1 VTDIEK
7 TPAVPRWFSVMVV
20 CLALPFALAAPAVAA
35 PSDPDLTLGE
45 DGSVLDSAP
54 ASPGDDGPADPAAA
68 YVQADGKSLAAFG
81 VGGGPWLVN
90 RYTAAGARDT
100 TFGDGDGQAVLTP
113 PRAGELAAPRDI
125 VPLDGGK
132 YMVVGWLGFSS
143 EPFNQSFAV
152 ARLNADGSPD
162 ATFSGD
168 GYVDIAP
175 VAGGECSTN
184 TDGQTVTP
192 LPDGTYAVYGSQG
205 TSCGLF
211 ARVAASGEVLAR
223 TVNQRLFAARAM
235 GVSGGKPIVLG
246 STSEDFRS
254 ADASVARFNLDGTFD
269 ESFSGDGIA
278 TASFGEGEEARDPT
292 ELKVQPS
299 GTILIAAQRFRYPD
313 NAPREDLGGALARFG
328 SGGAPDPELR
338 WRRWGGGG
346 RLPRPRAWP
355 RWKRAAL
362 DCRWIRRRPR
372 DRPLRDRRHARSHL
386 RPQRDRDQG
395 GSVVRRGRERDR
407 RRFGRADHRR
417 WEHLRG
423 RRDRVRLRDRRYV
436 GGDGTAPAD
445 SDGDG
450 VADSVDNCPAVANPG
465 QADADG
471 DGAGD
476 ACDSTPNGDPTPDP
490 DPDGD
495 QDPAPRPDSDG
506 DGLPDAS
513 DSCPTV
519 AAATAN
525 GCPAAAPVTP
535 VPPVVSVTPSVE
547 APTVGGSRSAGA
559 ATVARSGAFTLPWML
574 GQDGSERQPAGRCG
588 EEGPPR
594 RVGLQGHCGQEGQGP
609 DQAHPQGPPAARA
622 PQDDQGKGRDHRQ
635 ARREHRQEDR
645 ERQAQGA
652 AQEAALNLS
661 TGGRRRSCPS

>member
-254 ADASVARFNLDGTFD
+254 ADASVARFNLDGTLD

-278 TASFGEGEEARDPT
+278 TASFGEGEDARDPT
-292 ELKVQPS
+292 ELKVQPN

-338 WRRWGGGG
+338 WWRWGGGG

-423 RRDRVRLRDRRYV
+423 RRDRVRLRDRAVRRGRWHGS
-436 GGDGTAPAD
+436 GGFGRRRGRRLGRQL
-445 SDGDG
+445 S
-450 VADSVDNCPAVANPG
+450 
-465 QADADG
+465 
-471 DGAGD
+471 
-476 ACDSTPNGDPTPDP
+476 
-490 DPDGD
+490 
-495 QDPAPRPDSDG
+495 
-506 DGLPDAS
+506 
-513 DSCPTV
+513 
-519 AAATAN
+519 
-525 GCPAAAPVTP
+525 
-535 VPPVVSVTPSVE
+535 
-547 APTVGGSRSAGA
+547 GGGE
-559 ATVARSGAFTLPWML
+559 SG
-574 GQDGSERQPAGRCG
+574 S
-588 EEGPPR
+588 
-594 RVGLQGHCGQEGQGP
+594 
-609 DQAHPQGPPAARA
+609 
-622 PQDDQGKGRDHRQ
+622 
-635 ARREHRQEDR
+635 
-645 ERQAQGA
+645 
-652 AQEAALNLS
+652 
-661 TGGRRRSCPS
+661 GGRRW

>member
-1 VTDIEK
+1 VERWRVSGPAELR
-7 TPAVPRWFSVMVV
+7 TPSFGGGDGVV
-20 CLALPFALAAPAVAA
+20 VGDFPALALGL
-35 PSDPDLTLGE
+35 
-45 DGSVLDSAP
+45 DGSGRLLT
-54 ASPGDDGPADPAAA
+54 
-68 YVQADGKSLAAFG
+68 ADGY
-81 VGGGPWLVN
+81 GGGLEI
-90 RYTAAGARDT
+90 AR
-100 TFGDGDGQAVLTP
+100 
-113 PRAGELAAPRDI
+113 
-125 VPLDGGK
+125 
-132 YMVVGWLGFSS
+132 
-143 EPFNQSFAV
+143 FA
-152 ARLNADGSPD
+152 
-162 ATFSGD
+162 
-168 GYVDIAP
+168 
-175 VAGGECSTN
+175 
-184 TDGQTVTP
+184 TDGT
-192 LPDGTYAVYGSQG
+192 
-205 TSCGLF
+205 
-211 ARVAASGEVLAR
+211 
-223 TVNQRLFAARAM
+223 
-235 GVSGGKPIVLG
+235 
-246 STSEDFRS
+246 
-254 ADASVARFNLDGTFD
+254 LDPTFD
-269 ESFSGDGIA
+269 
-278 TASFGEGEEARDPT
+278 
-292 ELKVQPS
+292 PS
-299 GTILIAAQRFRYPD
+299 GTGIKV
-313 NAPREDLGGALARFG
+313 
-328 SGGAPDPELR
+328 DPSSD
-338 WRRWGGGG
+338 
-346 RLPRPRAWP
+346 A
-355 RWKRAAL
+355 
-362 DCRWIRRRPR
+362 
-372 DRPLRDRRHARSHL
+372 
-386 RPQRDRDQG
+386 G
-395 GSVVRRGRERDR
+395 GSAIGVGSDGRITVAGSIYVGGETE
-407 RRFGRADHRR
+407 FGF
-417 WEHLRG
+417 G
-423 RRDRVRLRDRRYV
+423 IGRYV